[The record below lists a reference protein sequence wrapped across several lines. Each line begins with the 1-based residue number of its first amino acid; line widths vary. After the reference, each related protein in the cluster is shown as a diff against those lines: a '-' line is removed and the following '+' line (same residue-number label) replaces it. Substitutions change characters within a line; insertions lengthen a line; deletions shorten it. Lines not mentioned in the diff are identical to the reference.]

1 MSRARILAFAQLLR
15 LPNVF
20 TAFADISLGACVAA
34 AVLPSQPTDF
44 WLAYLVLALA
54 SGCLYLAGMVWNDVF
69 DLAEDKQAR
78 AFRPL
83 PSGRVRKGT
92 AVVLGTLLFLGG
104 VALAGAAGVI
114 GHAEWN
120 HEPLVFALGIVA
132 GVLIYDGGAKR
143 TPFGP
148 IAMAACRFL
157 NVLFGLSLIPEAALD
172 VEYRVWLAAIV
183 GVYIVGV
190 TWFARTEEGRSRP
203 RALAPAAGVIALSLL
218 LALLL
223 RAKLHAA
230 SGASKSLANLG
241 TVAFPY
247 LLVAFGFLVG
257 RPVARAISDPGPR
270 NVQAA
275 VKRCVLG
282 LVAQSGG
289 SRLAAGGPP
298 RIRQQRHP
306 ALRRGGAFLACARC
320 FSRWSS
326 GSTESC
332 SRSSCWS
339 PCRDGWCGWAAA
351 AASASIALRRTA

>member
-1 MSRARILAFAQLLR
+1 MYSIEWEGWCGDIAGACSYAIRMSRARFLAFAQLLR

-34 AVLPSQPTDF
+34 AVLPSQPAEF
-44 WLAYLVLALA
+44 WLAYVVLALA
-54 SGCLYLAGMVWNDVF
+54 SGCLYLAGMVWNDIF
-69 DLAEDKQAR
+69 DLAEDTAAR

-83 PSGRVRKGT
+83 PSGRVRKAT
-92 AVVLGTLLFLGG
+92 AVVLGVLLFAGG
-104 VALAGAAGVI
+104 VALAATAGTLGVP
-114 GHAEWN
+114 EWN
-120 HEPLVFALGIVA
+120 HEPLVYALGIVVA
-132 GVLIYDGGAKR
+132 VLIYDGGAKR

-148 IAMAACRFL
+148 VAMAACRFL

-203 RALAPAAGVIALSLL
+203 RALLPAAGVLVASLL

-230 SGASKSLANLG
+230 SGTAKPLAELG

-257 RPVARAISDPGPR
+257 RPIARAIADPGPK

-282 LVAQSGG
+282 LVVLDAV
-289 SRLAAGGPP
+289 LATMFVGLPGLLVVLLLP
-298 RIRQQRHP
+298 P
-306 ALRRGGAFLACARC
+306 ALTLGK
-320 FSRWSS
+320 WVY
-326 GSTESC
+326 ST
-332 SRSSCWS
+332 
-339 PCRDGWCGWAAA
+339 
-351 AASASIALRRTA
+351 